1 MLLPEERA
9 LVTDLQDKIISLL
22 VERQE
27 AWADGNAVRVERLQR
42 DINRLRA
49 ECAAIR
55 QCAEEHVCC

>member
-27 AWADGNAVRVERLQR
+27 AWADGNGLLAERLQR

-49 ECAAIR
+49 ECEAI
-55 QCAEEHVCC
+55 QQSAEEHARC